1 MTNKPNYDADSD
13 STIEP
18 EDITDQTPEEPEE
31 PTELEEP
38 TEPVEP
44 EPEPIE
50 PVKQKRGRGRPK
62 GSKTKN
68 RKPEPEV
75 VVKEAVLVKP
85 KAKPKKPADKKVVY
99 VVQDPDTGEVT
110 ETARPPAKLTIKQSK
125 AIEKEEEALA
135 AELEVGK
142 RLVRTKKGGID
153 NRSFKPR
160 TQAQIDATARLVAA
174 NKARYEARKA
184 QKELELQQLQ
194 NAMKQDVR
202 DVLVEAISNPKS
214 LRSTTPTNPTRPSSA
229 KQLGKQL
236 LG

>member
-1 MTNKPNYDADSD
+1 MTQQPIENYDADSD

-18 EDITDQTPEEPEE
+18 EPEPIEPETEPVESTEEEPE
-31 PTELEEP
+31 PEP
-38 TEPVEP
+38 TEPVKP
-44 EPEPIE
+44 
-50 PVKQKRGRGRPK
+50 KRPRGRPK
-62 GSKTKN
+62 GSKTVN
-68 RKPEPEV
+68 RKPPPEI

-85 KAKPKKPADKKVVY
+85 KAKPKKKPDTKVVY

-110 ETARPPAKLTIKQSK
+110 ETDRPPEKLTIKQSK
-125 AIEKEEEALA
+125 AIEKEELALA
-135 AELEVGK
+135 AELEAGK
-142 RLVRTKKGGID
+142 RLVRTKKGGVD

-184 QKELELQQLQ
+184 QKQLELQELQ

-202 DVLVEAISNPKS
+202 DVLVEAINNPKS
-214 LRSTTPTNPTRPSSA
+214 LRSTTPTTPTRPSA